1 MAEPKVTINGHELTE
16 AQAMTVRCAV
26 ANFAMV
32 LDDEGLGDDEHGRKM
47 TAGYLARL
55 SEIEAFIFASTGD
68 SNG

>member
-1 MAEPKVTINGHELTE
+1 MAEPKVVINGHELTD

-32 LDDEGLGDDEHGRKM
+32 LTDEGLGDDEHGKKM

-55 SEIEAFIFASTGD
+55 NEIQAMIFG
-68 SNG
+68 